1 LGKVVPHPNAD
12 RLASAKVGGWKV
24 VVLNTSKEGD
34 LGVYFE
40 IDSILPE
47 VPWHNVDAS
56 KRRIRTVK
64 LQGELSQ
71 GLFLPRNDA
80 FPVDESMWEEGTDLT
95 KVLGIEK
102 RVFEETGTLPL
113 PRKCLLTFFRSTSY

>member
-1 LGKVVPHPNAD
+1 MPHPNAD
-12 RLASAKVGGWKV
+12 RLAIAEVGGWKV

-47 VPWHNVDAS
+47 APWHNVDAS

-64 LQGELSQ
+64 LRGELSQ

-102 RVFEETGTLPL
+102 RVFEETGTFPL
-113 PRKCLLTFFRSTSY
+113 PRKCLLKSFSSSSC